1 LNYKN
6 KKISKN
12 KMKWIL
18 DKIVYILVIVVSFLS
33 YTYGLD
39 NNASSCGLGMNSQK
53 EIAQINDTLAFIRL
67 ASSNI
72 DSYINLLDYIKTN
85 FPEDQSNEI
94 ISLLM
99 KLIANATSRNNEIC
113 IPENIFQESITELS
127 NILQ

>member
-1 LNYKN
+1 
-6 KKISKN
+6 
-12 KMKWIL
+12 MKWIL